1 MALPE
6 CVFVLNHVLEL
17 SVQVFI
23 HKIVAGVIK
32 FAATKKIGADMDLP
46 EKWKRNPAREKRT
59 VFISRK
65 TEKRDV
71 IPALR

>member
-1 MALPE
+1 MLFMDMLFISGKCLCNVLKFRLIPILCVALPE

-46 EKWKRNPAREKRT
+46 EK
-59 VFISRK
+59 
-65 TEKRDV
+65 
-71 IPALR
+71 